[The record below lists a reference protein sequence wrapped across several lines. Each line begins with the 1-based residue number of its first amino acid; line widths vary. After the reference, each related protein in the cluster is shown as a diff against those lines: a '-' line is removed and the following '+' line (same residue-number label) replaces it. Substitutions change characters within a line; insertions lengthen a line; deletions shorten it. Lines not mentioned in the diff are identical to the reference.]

1 MFLLHAGLEIRFD
14 EEHYSTGES
23 EITGLSRISLSLKRT
38 QAPFRMELIPTTI
51 DVAET
56 IYDLTD
62 FLSLDH
68 IADDQRAKSGE
79 MCAPISHVSIK
90 GYAEVYVDMLGL
102 ATLITTLQITTA
114 SHLEIFTKP
123 VGLTSAQ

>member
-1 MFLLHAGLEIRFD
+1 MCIYCIHVGLEIEFD
-14 EEHYSTGES
+14 EEHYSTRES
-23 EITGLSRISLSLKRT
+23 EITGLSRIHLTLKRT
-38 QAPFRMELIPTTI
+38 DAPFRMELIPTTI

-79 MCAPISHVSIK
+79 MCVTCSIK
-90 GYAEVYVDMLGL
+90 GYAELFADMLGL
-102 ATLITTLQITTA
+102 GNTDYNCKLSLLHIWKSLPSQ
-114 SHLEIFTKP
+114 L
-123 VGLTSAQ
+123 V